1 VHIVLTA
8 VMLSISALAPP
19 LGVYIYICGIRTWMG
34 IFCLTSCILIMQMTN
49 RVTSV
54 ASPYLPHALTSSA
67 DPCYAHGDNHPS
79 QHAQYGPQ
87 TMPHQGP
94 ENEDLGNPALVPNY
108 QQASSPQGYIMVGQS
123 PGQSMQYTSLFY
135 GSGAF
140 CFLFAVHTAL
150 DHHHML

>member
-1 VHIVLTA
+1 
-8 VMLSISALAPP
+8 
-19 LGVYIYICGIRTWMG
+19 MG
-34 IFCLTSCILIMQMTN
+34 IFCSTSCILIMQMTN

-94 ENEDLGNPALVPNY
+94 ESEDLGNPALVPNY
-108 QQASSPQGYIMVGQS
+108 QQALSPQGYIMVGQS

-140 CFLFAVHTAL
+140 FFFLPFIPPWTTIICSSRDTGPGIQWRSRLQQGTISSAGGE
-150 DHHHML
+150 